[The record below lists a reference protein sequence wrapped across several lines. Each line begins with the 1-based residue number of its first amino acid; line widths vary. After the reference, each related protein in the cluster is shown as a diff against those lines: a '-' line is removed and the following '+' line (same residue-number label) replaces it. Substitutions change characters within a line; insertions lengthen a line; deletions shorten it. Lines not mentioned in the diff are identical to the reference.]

1 MRRLAIIALITVVAG
16 MCAANELETYAV
28 WVTGHVINDAKEGLM
43 FRADKAIQGNTTDNL
58 VYLAVT
64 EDLAKTFAPMCYQAA
79 EKHTQLRLYGAF
91 LPHSGAKDPK
101 HPSVNFLIWKI
112 HLPSDPDELSPDQKI
127 IVGREQK
134 IPGYK
139 VIPRE
144 P

>member
-64 EDLAKTFAPMCYQAA
+64 EDLAKTFAPMCYQGCREAHA
-79 EKHTQLRLYGAF
+79 TTVVRRISPTFRRERSKAPKRQL
-91 LPHSGAKDPK
+91 
-101 HPSVNFLIWKI
+101 
-112 HLPSDPDELSPDQKI
+112 
-127 IVGREQK
+127 
-134 IPGYK
+134 
-139 VIPRE
+139 
-144 P
+144 